1 MYKTFDQKKKDEVL
15 SIAKNHQEMDMF
27 VQGQWLQEDKVDG
40 LFKGCYFGCMTQTSD
55 NTLENA
61 VKTLEMPH
69 WIVWVGEKIF
79 EGLPEEESK
88 FFPVQLINAIPVNMD
103 TEKLWKSWNIALL
116 TDQFK
121 FVNKGSAQHK
131 AIQGVIDL
139 YKCDSIDASAARSA
153 ESSAESSAWSAAWS
167 ARSSARSAASAASA
181 ESSAWSAAWS
191 AWSAAWS
198 ARSAASAES
207 AARSAAWSAASAE
220 SSAESAARSAAWS
233 ARSEY
238 YIWMRD
244 TLIEILNSCKK

>member
-1 MYKTFDQKKKDEVL
+1 MYKTFNQQKKDEAL
-15 SIAKNHQEMDMF
+15 SIAKRHQEMDMF
-27 VQGQWLQEDKVDG
+27 VQGRWLQEDKVDG

-55 NTLENA
+55 NTLDNA

-103 TEKLWKSWNIALL
+103 TEKMWKSWNIALL

-139 YKCDSIDASAARSA
+139 YKCDSIDESADSA
-153 ESSAESSAWSAAWS
+153 D
-167 ARSSARSAASAASA
+167 
-181 ESSAWSAAWS
+181 
-191 AWSAAWS
+191 
-198 ARSAASAES
+198 SAES
-207 AARSAAWSAASAE
+207 ARLAWSAASAW
-220 SSAESAARSAAWS
+220 SAAADSAESAAAESAALARLAWSAALAWLAAAASAAAAAAAAWS
-233 ARSEY
+233 AAAAAAESAESAESEY

>member
-139 YKCDSIDASAARSA
+139 YKCDSIDASAA
-153 ESSAESSAWSAAWS
+153 W
-167 ARSSARSAASAASA
+167 SAASA

-191 AWSAAWS
+191 A
-198 ARSAASAES
+198 RSAASAAS
-207 AARSAAWSAASAE
+207 AARSAESSAESAAWSAASAE

>member
-153 ESSAESSAWSAAWS
+153 AARSAEAARSAAAWS
-167 ARSSARSAASAASA
+167 AEAAEA
-181 ESSAWSAAWS
+181 AAWS
-191 AWSAAWS
+191 AEA
-198 ARSAASAES
+198 
-207 AARSAAWSAASAE
+207 AAWSAASAE